1 MIKRI
6 VIAGAVVLLAMVAI
20 KDGRVLRA
28 AGLTGSCSVVQ
39 TGSDG
44 SQLDACRSG
53 KLEGFPSLTGHGCT
67 NAGTAGTYQYWRCP
81 ASLAGDQAT
90 R

>member
-6 VIAGAVVLLAMVAI
+6 VIAGLVVFLAMVAI
-20 KDGRVLRA
+20 KNGRVLHA
-28 AGLTGSCSVVQ
+28 TGLTGSCSVVQ
-39 TGSDG
+39 TGADG
-44 SQLDACRSG
+44 STLDACSSG
-53 KLEGFPSLTGHGCT
+53 KLEGFPSLSGHGCT
-67 NAGTAGTYQYWRCP
+67 NAGNAGTYEYWRCP